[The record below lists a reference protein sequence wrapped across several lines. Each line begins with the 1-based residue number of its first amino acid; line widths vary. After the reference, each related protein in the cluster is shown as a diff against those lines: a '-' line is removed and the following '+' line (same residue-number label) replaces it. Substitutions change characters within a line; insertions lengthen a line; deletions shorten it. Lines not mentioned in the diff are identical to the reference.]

1 MAIQPYQE
9 DSNVS
14 NPIKRIR
21 WATQRVTGASGQK
34 KRHSIINRLHH
45 KKSNSNEKK
54 RESGQSAETPPLEGI
69 QEEADEST
77 ETNDQEDGRRR
88 IFFNIPLPDD
98 AKDEEGHPKAH
109 FARNKIRTAK
119 YTPLSF
125 IPKNLWFQF
134 HNIANIYFLFVIVL
148 AVSLCITLLGGP
160 LLMLLPLVLQYIR
173 RIQSWSRLR
182 SLNCHSVCYRRQRC
196 R

>member
-21 WATQRVTGASGQK
+21 WATQRVTGAGGQR
-34 KRHSIINRLHH
+34 KRHSIIDRFHH

-54 RESGQSAETPPLEGI
+54 RESGQSGDTPPLGGI

-77 ETNDQEDGRRR
+77 ENSYHEDARRR

-98 AKDEEGHPKAH
+98 AKDEEGHPKAQ

-134 HNIANIYFLFVIVL
+134 HNIANVYFLFVIVL
-148 AVSLCITLLGGP
+148 AVRLCTSRF
-160 LLMLLPLVLQYIR
+160 R
-173 RIQSWSRLR
+173 RPVADAASS
-182 SLNCHSVCYRRQRC
+182 SSSVYSVHQIPV
-196 R
+196 

>member
-34 KRHSIINRLHH
+34 KRHSIIDRLHH

-54 RESGQSAETPPLEGI
+54 RESGQSADTPHLGGI

-77 ETNDQEDGRRR
+77 ETNDHEDGRRR
-88 IFFNIPLPDD
+88 IFFNIPLPED

-125 IPKNLWFQF
+125 VPKNLWFQF
-134 HNIANIYFLFVIVL
+134 HNIANVYFLFVIVL
-148 AVSLCITLLGGP
+148 AVRNCTTSFGRLE
-160 LLMLLPLVLQYIR
+160 LMLLPPVLQYIR
-173 RIQSWSRLR
+173 RIQSRSRLR
-182 SLNCHSVCYRRQRC
+182 SLDCHSICYRRKGC
-196 R
+196 H

>member
-21 WATQRVTGASGQK
+21 WATQRVTGDQEQK
-34 KRHSIINRLHH
+34 KRHSIMNRFHH
-45 KKSNSNEKK
+45 KKAGSSEKK
-54 RESGQSAETPPLEGI
+54 RESGGSSGSSEIPHLEGI
-69 QEEADEST
+69 QEEADTPTEHGES
-77 ETNDQEDGRRR
+77 EDARRR
-88 IFFNIPLPDD
+88 IFFNIPLPAN
-98 AKDEEGHPKAH
+98 AKDEDGHPLAQ
-109 FARNKIRTAK
+109 FARNKVRTAK

-148 AVSLCITLLGGP
+148 AVSF
-160 LLMLLPLVLQYIR
+160 
-173 RIQSWSRLR
+173 RLR
-182 SLNCHSVCYRRQRC
+182 AVTPIHMLSVFLR
-196 R
+196 

>member
-34 KRHSIINRLHH
+34 KRHSIIDRLHN

-54 RESGQSAETPPLEGI
+54 RESGQSADTTPLEGI

-77 ETNDQEDGRRR
+77 ETNEPEDGRRR

-125 IPKNLWFQF
+125 VPKNLWFQF
-134 HNIANIYFLFVIVL
+134 HNIANVYFLFVIVL
-148 AVSLCITLLGGP
+148 AVRLCITLFGGP
-160 LLMLLPLVLQYIR
+160 LLKLLHPVLQYIW
-173 RIQSWSRLR
+173 RIQSRSRLR
-182 SLNCHSVCYRRQRC
+182 SLNCYFVCYRGKRC
-196 R
+196 H